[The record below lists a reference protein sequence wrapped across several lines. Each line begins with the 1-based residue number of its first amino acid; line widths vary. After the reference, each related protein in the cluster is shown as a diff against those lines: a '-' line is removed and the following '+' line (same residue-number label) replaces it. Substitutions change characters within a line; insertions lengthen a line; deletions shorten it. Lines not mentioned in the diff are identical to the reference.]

1 MFERMVRSTKRCL
14 RKMIGHAKL
23 TYDELVTVLAEVEAV
38 VNSRPIA
45 YVSTADLDEALTP
58 SHLLIGRRVLDL
70 PDHLYPEPEDFEL
83 KPDILSRRNR
93 YLNRLLSRFWEKWM
107 KEYLLELRNAHRYHK
122 GTSQEN
128 QVSVGDIVVVHD
140 DLPRGFWKLGCVEKL
155 LSGRDGTVRGA
166 TVRVTTN
173 GKCTLSIDHFN
184 VYTRWKSSQ
193 PQQKVQLKILYRRH
207 QKLQNSRLPTLNPA
221 EVHVHSARL
230 RKELISTDEH

>member
-1 MFERMVRSTKRCL
+1 
-14 RKMIGHAKL
+14 MIGHAKL

-45 YVSTADLDEALTP
+45 YVSTADLDEPLTP

-93 YLNRLLSRFWEKWM
+93 YLNRLLSRFWEKWI

-122 GTSQEN
+122 GTSQET

-155 LSGRDGTVRGA
+155 LPGRDGTVRGA
-166 TVRVTTN
+166 TVCVTTN
-173 GKCTLSIDHFN
+173 GKCTTLDRPLQRLYPMEIKSTSTEISTENSTVPSSSGTQEQPTASDIDHEPRRS
-184 VYTRWKSSQ
+184 TRPLREAAQ
-193 PQQKVQLKILYRRH
+193 RANINRRAVIH
-207 QKLQNSRLPTLNPA
+207 
-221 EVHVHSARL
+221 
-230 RKELISTDEH
+230 ELMEEDP